1 MIINRKIKTIVTI
14 ILIIAAMSFMAG
26 CKSKTSTKVE
36 NSTGQTEQNSTNTE
50 DKQQS
55 NNVAAKE
62 TTIDEWKFD
71 VPEGYKIE
79 NNGGPWY
86 EKRYA
91 NDKGAVLLFGYYAPN
106 GIDNRT
112 DKQIFDEQVNNEE
125 QDFINRYGGGEVTYK
140 DINNDKMYST
150 IYYETR
156 DLKVLKRSIIKEQVW
171 KTIYIEIPISENEKD
186 YENILDT
193 IE

>member
-1 MIINRKIKTIVTI
+1 MIMNKKIKTIVTI
-14 ILIIAAMSFMAG
+14 TVLITAMNFMAG

-36 NSTGQTEQNSTNTE
+36 NPTGQTEQSSTNPE

-55 NNVAAKE
+55 NNVVAKE

-71 VPEGYKIE
+71 VPEGYTIE
-79 NNGGPWY
+79 KNGGPWY

-91 NDKGAVLLFGYYAPN
+91 NEKGVVLLFGYYAPN

-125 QDFINRYGGGEVTYK
+125 QDLISRYGNGEVTYK
-140 DINNDKMYST
+140 DVNNDKMYST

-171 KTIYIEIPISENEKD
+171 KIIYIEIPISENEKD
-186 YENILDT
+186 YENILNI

>member
-1 MIINRKIKTIVTI
+1 MIINKKIKTIVTI
-14 ILIIAAMSFMAG
+14 ILLITAMSFMAG
-26 CKSKTSTKVE
+26 CKSKTSIKGE
-36 NSTGQTEQNSTNTE
+36 NSTGQTEQSS
-50 DKQQS
+50 S
-55 NNVAAKE
+55 NPEEKLQGDNVETKE

-79 NNGGPWY
+79 ENGGPWY

-91 NDKGAVLLFGYYAPN
+91 NENGVVLLFGYYAPN

-112 DKQIFDEQVNNEE
+112 DKQIFEEQVNNEE
-125 QDFINRYGGGEVTYK
+125 QDLINRYGGGEVTYK

-156 DLKVLKRSIIKEQVW
+156 DLKVLKRSIIKGQVW
-171 KTIYIEIPISENEKD
+171 KTIYIEIPINENEKD
-186 YENILDT
+186 YENILD
-193 IE
+193 IIK